1 MKHSTSPPVSHSDI
15 GGVPHRARG
24 LKYTKAIHTNYNE
37 PYQEQIKNTPGT
49 ERSVPGDIA
58 SRKCGFFVEYLY
70 AFRQQATCLFSNN
83 WSYLRETSKQ
93 VLK

>member
-37 PYQEQIKNTPGT
+37 PYQEQIKTPPAQNALY
-49 ERSVPGDIA
+49 RGDFA
-58 SRKCGFFVEYLY
+58 SRKCGFFVE
-70 AFRQQATCLFSNN
+70 
-83 WSYLRETSKQ
+83 
-93 VLK
+93 

>member
-1 MKHSTSPPVSHSDI
+1 MKHSTTPPVSHSDI

-49 ERSVPGDIA
+49 ERSVSGDFA
-58 SRKCGFFVEYLY
+58 SRKCGFFVE
-70 AFRQQATCLFSNN
+70 
-83 WSYLRETSKQ
+83 
-93 VLK
+93 

>member
-37 PYQEQIKNTPGT
+37 PYQEQIKKHPRHRTLCTG
-49 ERSVPGDIA
+49 
-58 SRKCGFFVEYLY
+58 GF
-70 AFRQQATCLFSNN
+70 C
-83 WSYLRETSKQ
+83 KPQ
-93 VLK
+93 VRIFC